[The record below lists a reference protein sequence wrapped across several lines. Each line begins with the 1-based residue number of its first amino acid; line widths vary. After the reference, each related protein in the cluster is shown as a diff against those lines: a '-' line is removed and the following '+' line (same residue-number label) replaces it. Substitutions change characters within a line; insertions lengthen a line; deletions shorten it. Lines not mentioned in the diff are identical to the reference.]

1 MADADTRDA
10 AVRFSEAIEFLRR
23 QLAIGADEWLRI
35 LAEEG
40 ATSSAIADDTVR
52 SLTQDLAKAVLQRME
67 EGGTLDDF
75 RRDYHQAVEERGWS
89 YKGNEG
95 WHSRLI
101 WRLHTGNAFAA
112 GRWEQAQRLEAAN
125 PGSIFARLITVGDHR
140 VRHTH
145 AEMEGIIR
153 PIGDAYWTTHWPP
166 NGFNCRCHAQIL
178 TVRELRR
185 YRLNVTPDGDTRLRV
200 PPDPGWGFNP
210 GIIGTRLNQ
219 LTRPR

>member
-1 MADADTRDA
+1 MADAADV
-10 AVRFSEAIEFLRR
+10 AVRFSEALEFLRR

-40 ATSSAIADDTVR
+40 ATSSAIADDVVR

-125 PGSIFARLITVGDHR
+125 PGTIFARLVTAGDHR
-140 VRHTH
+140 VRPTH
-145 AEMEGIIR
+145 EEMDGIIR

-178 TVRELRR
+178 TRR
-185 YRLNVTPDGDTRLRV
+185 QLDRHKLNVTRDSDPRLTI
-200 PPDPGWGFNP
+200 PPDPGWEVNMGML
-210 GIIGTRLNQ
+210 GSRLSEIA
-219 LTRPR
+219 